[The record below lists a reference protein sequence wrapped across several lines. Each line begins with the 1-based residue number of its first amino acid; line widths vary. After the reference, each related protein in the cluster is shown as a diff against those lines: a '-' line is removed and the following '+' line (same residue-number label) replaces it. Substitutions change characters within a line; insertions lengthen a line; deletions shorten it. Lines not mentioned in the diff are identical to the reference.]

1 MHVRSVV
8 KFHFQAD
15 FPNSVGPHSAIT
27 YSSKNTLFWLRNV
40 DGSLQFHFFFF
51 LVRSPMFGQVPVLVK
66 GSTVRLKVWCN
77 LFFFVISFCESEKW
91 RWLPNCLIMMAVGRW
106 WKLRGKWAGWDF
118 SRYIIR
124 LNQATYEKNSQFASV
139 HHKIPL
145 KIRVYYYV
153 EKELRKKTRKW
164 NHYNDV
170 LTCYFWT
177 YLQSSSDVFQNIVR

>member
-1 MHVRSVV
+1 MVV
-8 KFHFQAD
+8 FSFT
-15 FPNSVGPHSAIT
+15 F
-27 YSSKNTLFWLRNV
+27 SSSSSGHPCSDRCRCWSK
-40 DGSLQFHFFFF
+40 
-51 LVRSPMFGQVPVLVK
+51 VPPSGWKCGVIY
-66 GSTVRLKVWCN
+66 
-77 LFFFVISFCESEKW
+77 FFFVISFCESEKW

-139 HHKIPL
+139 NYKIPL